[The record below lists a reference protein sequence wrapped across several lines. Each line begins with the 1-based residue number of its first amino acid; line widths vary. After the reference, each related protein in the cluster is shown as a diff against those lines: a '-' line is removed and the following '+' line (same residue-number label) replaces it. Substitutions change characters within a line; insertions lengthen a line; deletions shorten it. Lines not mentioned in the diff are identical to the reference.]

1 MPPRRHTMTFAD
13 LNRLSSTLSSLNIF
27 SSASKKQQH
36 QQRLQ
41 NSKAKQIDEEEM
53 GGENSLN
60 SSTSGDQNNE
70 EVSSKRRST
79 FNWDKWDWAIVKS
92 RLIFTNWSISIGS
105 SIIGSDTD
113 KKADDGEKKEEE
125 ADKDEEENKRSR
137 RPPVYFKHGPGFD
150 DFGFVSHDELVKVLI
165 YTLYHM
171 FGVVLSCFF
180 ISLCCLK
187 SSIFIIVVLFWCKLK
202 QILT

>member
-1 MPPRRHTMTFAD
+1 MTFAD

-36 QQRLQ
+36 KQRLES
-41 NSKAKQIDEEEM
+41 NKAKQIDEEEM

-113 KKADDGEKKEEE
+113 KKADDGEKNKE
-125 ADKDEEENKRSR
+125 ADKDEENKSR

-171 FGVVLSCFF
+171 FGVVLSCFL
-180 ISLCCLK
+180 LC
-187 SSIFIIVVLFWCKLK
+187 VVLNHLFLSCFGANLK
-202 QILT
+202 KYFF

>member
-41 NSKAKQIDEEEM
+41 NNKAKQIDEEEM

-105 SIIGSDTD
+105 SIIGSHTD
-113 KKADDGEKKEEE
+113 KKADDGEKKEDT
-125 ADKDEEENKRSR
+125 DKDEEENKRSR

-165 YTLYHM
+165 YTLSYVWCRT
-171 FGVVLSCFF
+171 VVFF
-180 ISLCCLK
+180 LFLCVVLK

>member
-1 MPPRRHTMTFAD
+1 MPTRRHTMTFAD

-36 QQRLQ
+36 KQRLE
-41 NSKAKQIDEEEM
+41 NSKANQINEEEM
-53 GGENSLN
+53 VGDNSLN

-113 KKADDGEKKEEE
+113 KKADDGEKKE
-125 ADKDEEENKRSR
+125 DEEENKRSR
-137 RPPVYFKHGPGFD
+137 RSPVYFKHGPGFD

-165 YTLYHM
+165 YIISL

-180 ISLCCLK
+180 Y
-187 SSIFIIVVLFWCKLK
+187 FVLS
-202 QILT
+202 